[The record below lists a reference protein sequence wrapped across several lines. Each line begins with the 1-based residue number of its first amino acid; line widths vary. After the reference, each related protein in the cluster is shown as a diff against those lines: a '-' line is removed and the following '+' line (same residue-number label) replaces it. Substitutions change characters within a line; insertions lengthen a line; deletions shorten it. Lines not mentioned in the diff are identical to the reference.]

1 MSEDVADDALL
12 LLVVRADES
21 LFAAGEDI
29 RQRQFNVPRVVM
41 QQLGYVGYGLFG
53 AYTPPILVRIRAQ
66 FARLYNAHDLAVGGH
81 IGVFM
86 FRDVFA
92 RVGIPQIYGRTAIAP
107 MEHVE
112 LTDIQ
117 KRILANEPDTFNAYH
132 DQFADLFDL
141 EYGIRELRAPYAQ
154 MELVER
160 LLNLSRLHLHA
171 AAAILTGGY
180 DFRGA
185 VQSGLLATELALKA
199 LAAATGLEE
208 DDIRDKYGHHIDRLI
223 NYLEP
228 KWPAFDAARARRV
241 TEAQP
246 RYVRNR
252 YAKDQPKRVEVG
264 HTVMGAQYLAGEVT
278 RQLSDRDFR
287 KGAGQPSP
295 RKYLSSPMDLDG
307 T

>member
-1 MSEDVADDALL
+1 MSDDLSDDALL
-12 LLVVRADES
+12 SMVVKADEE

-29 RQRQFNVPRVVM
+29 RQRQFRVPSVVM
-41 QQLGYVGYGLFG
+41 RQLGYVSFGLFG
-53 AYTPPILVRIRAQ
+53 DYTSPILKRIRAQ
-66 FARLYNAHDLAVGGH
+66 FARLYSAHDLAVGGH

-86 FRDVFA
+86 FRDIFG
-92 RVGIPQIYGRTAIAP
+92 RIGIPHGYGTVRIVP
-107 MEHVE
+107 IDHVE
-112 LTDIQ
+112 LTDVQ
-117 KRILANEPDTFNAYH
+117 KHILASDSAAFDAYH

-141 EYGIRELRAPYAQ
+141 EYGVRELRAPYAQ

-160 LLNLSRLHLHA
+160 FLNLSRLHLHG

-199 LAAATGLEE
+199 LAAATGLGEN
-208 DDIRDKYGHHIDRLI
+208 DIRDGYGHHIDRLI

-228 KWPAFDAARARRV
+228 KWSTLDAARVRRV

-252 YAKDQPKRVEVG
+252 YAKEQPKRVEVG
-264 HTVMGAQYLAGEVT
+264 HTVMGAQFVAGEVT

-287 KGAGQPSP
+287 KGAGQP
-295 RKYLSSPMDLDG
+295 
-307 T
+307 

>member
-1 MSEDVADDALL
+1 MSDDVSDDALL
-12 LLVVRADES
+12 LLVVKADES

-41 QQLGYVGYGLFG
+41 QQLGYVSYGLFG
-53 AYTPPILVRIRAQ
+53 AYTPPILNRIRAQ
-66 FARLYNAHDLAVGGH
+66 FARLYDAHDLVVGGH

-86 FRDVFA
+86 FRDIFA
-92 RVGIPQIYGRTAIAP
+92 RVGIPHIYGQTAITP

-117 KRILANEPDTFNAYH
+117 KRILVSEPDSFDAYH
-132 DQFADLFDL
+132 DQFSDLFDL
-141 EYGIRELRAPYAQ
+141 EYGVRELRAPYAQ

-160 LLNLSRLHLHA
+160 FLNLSRLHLHG

-199 LAAATGLEE
+199 LAAANGLGEE
-208 DDIRDKYGHHIDRLI
+208 DIRDKYGHHMDRLI
-223 NYLEP
+223 NDLEP
-228 KWPAFDAARARRV
+228 KWPTFDAARARRV

-278 RQLSDRDFR
+278 RQLSDRDFKR
-287 KGAGQPSP
+287 GAGQPWP
-295 RKYLSSPMDLDG
+295 RKYPE
-307 T
+307 

>member
-1 MSEDVADDALL
+1 MSDDVSDDALL
-12 LLVVRADES
+12 LMVVKADED

-41 QQLGYVGYGLFG
+41 RQLGYASFVMFG
-53 AYTPPILVRIRAQ
+53 PNTPLPDRIRAQ
-66 FARLYNAHDLAVGGH
+66 FARLYSAHDLALGGH

-92 RVGIPQIYGRTAIAP
+92 RVGVPHIYGRAAIVP

-117 KRILANEPDTFNAYH
+117 KRILANEPDTFDAYH

-154 MELVER
+154 IELVER
-160 LLNLSRLHLHA
+160 FLNLSRLHLHGA
-171 AAAILTGGY
+171 AAVLTGGY

-185 VQSGLLATELALKA
+185 VQSALLATELALKA
-199 LAAATGLEE
+199 LAAATGLDE
-208 DDIRDKYGHHIDRLI
+208 DDIKDEYGHRIDRLI
-223 NYLEP
+223 NYLES

-246 RYVRNR
+246 RYVGNR

-278 RQLSDRDFR
+278 RQLSDRDFK
-287 KGAGQPSP
+287 KGVGEPWP
-295 RKYLSSPMDLDG
+295 RKYPV
-307 T
+307 